1 MSPQSSRF
9 PLSLHKPAA
18 ALAAALGAALL
29 PTAALADEV
38 DAYVTDITSQR
49 LEVQSNGSSYSST
62 SFLAY
67 LVADVRIVV
76 DTESVGQVKSWKIWL
91 GLAGETSDGLWFPS
105 YGLSK
110 SYPWYDRPR
119 RVDRTEQ
126 LIVPEGAW
134 SGYVKARCNEL
145 ADALRAQGLGNTA
158 IFSEDRTI
166 ELAVMANFDADTT
179 GAGSGSIFTEGTSW
193 ASEAKLDLICK
204 KWAGAAIP
212 QASDSIATTPAKVVN
227 KGLSILERHGISG
240 VCKIRLDGWITTDQK
255 NAAVS
260 FRYRNQAGKQS
271 QVWTVN
277 TGESKTATFS
287 HWYDIPNTEWTE
299 TGSVRMVGVSHDF
312 KSEWA
317 EYTMDCVEGGPQT
330 LTANAPPK
338 LKMTIVEQ
346 GKVMV
351 HGQICPER
359 LKLVGLLEGRGGF
372 SGYAGFVKK
381 NGAPWISP
389 PQAYSI
395 APGEKV
401 LVGADYPLDWSEAL
415 PPMND
420 EAIRSDPYFDFNV
433 TNSDNKIVA
442 SLKNQ
447 MRLVVCK
454 PPALNPVV
462 GGGQGGLTVEP
473 RQPAAPATP
482 QRLQL
487 QPAVPGAV
495 APQTV
500 LPRQTLKQ
508 SD

>member
-1 MSPQSSRF
+1 MMPQIHRFLSSR
-9 PLSLHKPAA
+9 PSRVAL
-18 ALAAALGAALL
+18 ALAAG
-29 PTAALADEV
+29 LAPGSAVADWA
-38 DAYVTDITSQR
+38 DATVTHLVSQR
-49 LEVQSNGSSYSST
+49 IEVASNGSSYHST
-62 SFLAY
+62 NHLAY
-67 LVADVRIVV
+67 LVADVRIEV
-76 DTESVGQVKSWKIWL
+76 DTDAVGRVKSWKIWL
-91 GLAGETSDGLWFPS
+91 GLAGEQSDTLWFPH
-105 YGLSK
+105 YGVQK

-119 RVDRTEQ
+119 SVDRTER
-126 LIVPEGAW
+126 LMVPETVW
-134 SGYVKARCNEL
+134 SGYVRARCNEL

-158 IFSEDRTI
+158 IFAEDRSI
-166 ELAVMANFDADTT
+166 ELAVLADMDVDTT
-179 GAGSGSIFTEGTSW
+179 GAGSGNILVEASSW
-193 ASEAKLDLICK
+193 QAQKKLELVCK

-212 QASDSIATTPAKVVN
+212 QASDSLATTPSQVVN
-227 KGLSILERHGISG
+227 KGLSILERHGATG

-271 QVWTVN
+271 QLWTVN

-312 KSEWA
+312 KSAWA

-330 LTANAPPK
+330 LTANDPPK
-338 LKMTIVEQ
+338 LKMSIVEQ

-359 LKLVGLLEGRGGF
+359 LKLAGLLEGRGSF

-401 LVGADYPLDWSEAL
+401 LVGGTYELDWSDAL
-415 PPMND
+415 PPPGN
-420 EAIRSDPYFDFNV
+420 EAIRSDPRFDFNV

-447 MRLVVCK
+447 MRLVVCM
-454 PPALNPVV
+454 PPALNPMV

-473 RQPAAPATP
+473 RQPAAPAAP
-482 QRLQL
+482 RKLQL
-487 QPAVPGAV
+487 QPTP
-495 APQTV
+495 PQL
-500 LPRQTLKQ
+500 LPLRQPLKPAR
-508 SD
+508 